1 MPSTAVLELPAA
13 APAHVQDHV
22 HAHVRVQRHRPRREQ
37 TATSVLRAIGTGPIP
52 QIIAPPSTTATGAA
66 MTGAAERSSAGAATG
81 ARRTTRTGTGT
92 GATTAP
98 GTGTGT
104 GTGTSADD
112 VAPTTA
118 AAVRSLRMR
127 DIAAGGA
134 AATGSWTLASH
145 LGLLGTATGTFIAS
159 VASTILVAIAA
170 DSLAGTRIV
179 LLRTLRRWRQ
189 AHRHHTRR

>member
-52 QIIAPPSTTATGAA
+52 QIIAP
-66 MTGAAERSSAGAATG
+66 
-81 ARRTTRTGTGT
+81 
-92 GATTAP
+92 
-98 GTGTGT
+98 
-104 GTGTSADD
+104 
-112 VAPTTA
+112 PTTA